1 MSSNGKNNESLKNIS
16 TIWSERGHIKYKQ
29 RGIKKAFCDKL
40 QIQKIEKYKLVA
52 ARRQMV

>member
-1 MSSNGKNNESLKNIS
+1 MSSNGKDNESLKNIS
-16 TIWSERGHIKYKQ
+16 TICSERGHIKYKQ
-29 RGIKKAFCDKL
+29 KGIKKAFCDKL